1 YISYLLGCLFG
12 FTLLLSSCKT
22 EYPELPYNEIE
33 KFRVVDE
40 TSGVDI
46 SAAIQGNEIIFLY
59 WPPLVGEPDSI
70 RPEITVSE
78 GATVFPASLEN
89 VPFGEEVTYTVTAEN
104 GEKRQYRLLP
114 TTGQPPIDFTFS
126 DNAFNLGKSDMAI
139 RVQHVIPDPE
149 KT

>member
-1 YISYLLGCLFG
+1 
-12 FTLLLSSCKT
+12 
-22 EYPELPYNEIE
+22 
-33 KFRVVDE
+33 
-40 TSGVDI
+40 
-46 SAAIQGNEIIFLY
+46 
-59 WPPLVGEPDSI
+59 PLVGEPDSI

-149 KT
+149 KTKVFLINEDNNQTEMEMDWEFAASFPNTLLFKPFHQLDTGNYYLKIVSGVKELTKGPYNL